1 MQNQNQLKNILK
13 NNRAFSLGEIMIV
26 LVIIGG
32 LMAVILPKIKDGGDR
47 SKVSNTRL
55 KMSDITTRIN
65 EYVAE
70 CGKLPN
76 SLSFITEDSSDCK
89 NWTSNSNLKSLL
101 KDAWVNDFEY
111 STAGS
116 GYILKSLGAD
126 KKEGGID
133 FAKDIVSDES
143 VGEE

>member
-1 MQNQNQLKNILK
+1 MQNQNQLKNIIK
-13 NNRAFSLGEIMIV
+13 NQRAFSLGEIMIV

-32 LMAVILPKIKDGGDR
+32 LMAVILPKIKDGGER

-55 KMSDITTRIN
+55 KMTDITTRIN

-76 SLSFITEDSSDCK
+76 SLTFITEDSSDCK

-101 KDAWVNDFEY
+101 KDAWVNDFRAL
-111 STAGS
+111 TT
-116 GYILKSLGAD
+116 I
-126 KKEGGID
+126 
-133 FAKDIVSDES
+133 FNFW
-143 VGEE
+143 